1 MIVTFD
7 DIISCLACELQNKS
21 TSQNAPSQK
30 TDPEYFNFLQNFSQ
44 TYSIEK
50 KNLSVPLDE
59 FLAQLSQTAGCI
71 SCRSSAEKLLRQLI
85 PRKAGS
91 MSLALDPIQIECDGS
106 ISVKPALFKP
116 HSLYTL
122 FYIDSSKLDSELE
135 INKKPSSKRCQ
146 LHMMESQ
153 KQTKQR
159 RIDGWKNVWNSME
172 TDECRKQL
180 AIIDCD
186 QLLHTVNQYLKRN
199 KFCSDCK
206 FKVLVAFKILTNEA
220 EIVDDDGTYKQCT
233 FNGIAYCTEMD
244 KKPHLHINP
253 CKDFIGSLIAKAESE
268 IKEL

>member
-7 DIISCLACELQNKS
+7 DIISCLACELESKSLAQNIP
-21 TSQNAPSQK
+21 NQK
-30 TDPEYFNFLQNFSQ
+30 TEPEYYGFLQNFNQ
-44 TYSIEK
+44 AYLVEK
-50 KNLSVPLDE
+50 KNLSVSLDDL
-59 FLAQLSQTAGCI
+59 LAQLSQTAGCI
-71 SCRSSAEKLLRQLI
+71 SCRSAAEKLLRQLI

-91 MSLALDPIQIECDGS
+91 MSLALDPIQIESNGS
-106 ISVKPALFKP
+106 IIVKPSLFKP
-116 HSLYTL
+116 HCLYTL

-135 INKKPSSKRCQ
+135 ISKKPSSKRCQ

-159 RIDGWKNVWNSME
+159 RIDDWMNVWNSLE

-186 QLLHTVNQYLKRN
+186 QLLHTINQYLKRN

-220 EIVDDDGTYKQCT
+220 EIVDDDGTYKPCM

-253 CKDFIGSLIAKAESE
+253 CRDFIASLIAKAESE